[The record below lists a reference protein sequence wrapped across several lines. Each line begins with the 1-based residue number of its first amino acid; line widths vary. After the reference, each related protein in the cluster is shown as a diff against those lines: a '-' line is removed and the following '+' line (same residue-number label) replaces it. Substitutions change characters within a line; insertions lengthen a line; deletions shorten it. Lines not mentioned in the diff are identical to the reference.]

1 MSSRARRARRAD
13 PTSTD
18 EEQADASDDLDLVD
32 DEELVDEA
40 GLEDDDEL
48 PDELLDEY
56 EDDEELED
64 ELDDDEDEDEDEV
77 LPEDAADHVDDGE
90 AAPAL
95 LLVGLGKTYGDLPA
109 LLPIDLV
116 IPAGQAVALIGHN
129 GSGKSTLLRMVSGL
143 LEPTEGEVEI
153 AGWPVGS
160 VPARATTSFLPDEPV
175 LYDDLSVREHVEYVS
190 RLHGGDGW
198 DDYAEDV
205 AVRLGLGERLDD
217 LPARFSRGLRQKTS
231 LLLGIVRPFSV
242 LLVDEPFVGLDA
254 PGKATLLELLDEIH
268 GDGAAVV
275 VATHD
280 PEFVERV
287 DRSIALRDGELIFDG
302 QATVGEVLRLVS
314 A

>member
-1 MSSRARRARRAD
+1 VSSRARRARRAD

-18 EEQADASDDLDLVD
+18 EEQVDATDLDLVD
-32 DEELVDEA
+32 DEEL
-40 GLEDDDEL
+40 EDDGEL
-48 PDELLDEY
+48 VGD
-56 EDDEELED
+56 DDEELED
-64 ELDDDEDEDEDEV
+64 DGELVDDDDEDELVDDDEM
-77 LPEDAADHVDDGE
+77 LPEDDDDHVDDGE

-109 LLPIDLV
+109 LHPVDLV

-205 AVRLGLGERLDD
+205 ALRLGLGERSDD